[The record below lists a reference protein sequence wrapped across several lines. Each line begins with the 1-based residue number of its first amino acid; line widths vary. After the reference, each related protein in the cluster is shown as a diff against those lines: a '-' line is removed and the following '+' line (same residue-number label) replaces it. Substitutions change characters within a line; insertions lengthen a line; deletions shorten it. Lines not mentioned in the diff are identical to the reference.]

1 MDVNAARQSTDNN
14 RIQSLTEAAA
24 KRLSNGDLP
33 VPPEYDFQ
41 ADVTADRKLGAV
53 MCAIAR
59 IAKQRGTTFTQQV
72 DIWEEGE

>member
-1 MDVNAARQSTDNN
+1 MVCYPPTTIAFNP
-14 RIQSLTEAAA
+14 SLMAAA
-24 KRLSNGDLP
+24 KRLSNSDLP

-41 ADVTADRKLGAV
+41 ADVTADRKLSAV

-59 IAKQRGTTFTQQV
+59 IAKQCGTTFTQQV